1 MPDTEMAELKQ
12 IIGQLWKSVD
22 SFKLST
28 AEADHKTQQQL
39 AEWTQINLQLL
50 ELLAEKTTETTRL
63 AQNYEQLTNCLN
75 RSDHN
80 WHSLN
85 QQISGLSNT
94 LKQFKPDNGLSHNQ
108 LAQIEQSLKAEVRAL
123 KQQINQQTQQLTES
137 HDRPTW
143 KWTEYLY
150 KFAAITTVLNI
161 AYVSLSGYFLYSQIA
176 YIQKRSAWII
186 IKLQRLE
193 KQ

>member
-12 IIGQLWKSVD
+12 VIGQLWKSVD

-28 AEADHKTQQQL
+28 AEADYKTQQQL
-39 AEWTQINLQLL
+39 TEWTQINLQLL

-75 RSDHN
+75 RSDRD

-94 LKQFKPDNGLSHNQ
+94 LQQFKPDNSLARSQ
-108 LAQIEQSLKAEVRAL
+108 FAQIEQSLKAEIQTL
-123 KQQINQQTQQLTES
+123 KQDIRQQMRQLTENN
-137 HDRPTW
+137 DRPTW

-161 AYVSLSGYFLYSQIA
+161 AYISLSAYFLYGQIA
-176 YIQKRSAWII
+176 YIQKRSAWAIV
-186 IKLQRLE
+186 KLQRLE

>member
-12 IIGQLWKSVD
+12 VIGQLWKSVD

-39 AEWTQINLQLL
+39 TEWTQINLQLL

-63 AQNYEQLTNCLN
+63 AQNYEQLTNGLN
-75 RSDHN
+75 RSDRN

-85 QQISGLSNT
+85 QQISRLSNT
-94 LKQFKPDNGLSHNQ
+94 LKQFKPDNNLTHGQ
-108 LAQIEQSLKAEVRAL
+108 VTQIEQSLKAEVHAL

-176 YIQKRSAWII
+176 YIQKRSTWTI

-193 KQ
+193 NQ